1 MYTKVEFASK
11 ASNFC
16 IHMFD
21 SSSDCLTRVSI
32 AVVFCLM
39 ADSIASARKSCFNEA
54 GRISLCMSVRFVM
67 RIISRIASFVSF
79 SGSILHL

>member
-1 MYTKVEFASK
+1 MYINIEFASN
-11 ASNFC
+11 ASSFC

-21 SSSDCLTRVSI
+21 SSSDCLTRLSN

-39 ADSIASARKSCFNEA
+39 ADFTASARKSCFNEA
-54 GRISLCMSVRFVM
+54 GRISLCMSVRFVI
-67 RIISRIASFVSF
+67 RLLSRVASFVSF